1 MKDRRGPA
9 CVRGADRMRLFKTL
23 IMIITMVSVSA
34 PVRSQD
40 ADAAL
45 ALLGMDPPELCSR
58 LGLPDEVYPFRG
70 ESEAQDDV
78 VFGYSDGLS
87 LFFFRNRV
95 WQVRIEPA
103 YVLDGALPFFSS
115 REQVVEVL
123 GEPFAADGDSFI
135 YLLPD
140 RAYPVRMRI
149 FFSEQGMDD
158 IYIYRAD
165 Y

>member
-1 MKDRRGPA
+1 M
-9 CVRGADRMRLFKTL
+9 
-23 IMIITMVSVSA
+23 
-34 PVRSQD
+34 D
-40 ADAAL
+40 AR
-45 ALLGMDPPELCSR
+45 ELCSR
-58 LGLPDEVYPFRG
+58 LGAPDEVYPLRG

-95 WQVRIEPA
+95 WQVRIEPV

-115 REQVVEVL
+115 REKVVEVL
-123 GEPFAADGDSFI
+123 GTPFASDGDSFI

-140 RAYPVRMRI
+140 RGYPVRLRI
-149 FFSEQGMDD
+149 FFSSGGMDD
-158 IYIYRAD
+158 VYVYRAD